1 MASLKLRDNHPQC
14 LVVTKVC
21 VCMLYSTDEGLSGST
36 SCLVNMRKANGV
48 VSGTTV
54 NEQRL
59 VISGLCVNGSISNT
73 NFPLLRYS
81 FVNPGM
87 FKRKKTSNILA
98 VTWLSYQ
105 GKFY

>member
-1 MASLKLRDNHPQC
+1 
-14 LVVTKVC
+14 
-21 VCMLYSTDEGLSGST
+21 MLYSTDEGLSGST

-73 NFPLLRYS
+73 NFPFLRCS
-81 FVNPGM
+81 FINPGI

-98 VTWLSYQ
+98 VTWPSYQ